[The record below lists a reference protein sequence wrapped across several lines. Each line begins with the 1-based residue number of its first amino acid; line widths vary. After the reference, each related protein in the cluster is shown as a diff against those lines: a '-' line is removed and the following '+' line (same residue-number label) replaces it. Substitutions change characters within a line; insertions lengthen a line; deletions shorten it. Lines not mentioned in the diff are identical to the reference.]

1 MCQIL
6 YKQKASYIIN
16 KNLSYNEAL
25 IKIKENN
32 KLAIAHP
39 NMQGFLIY
47 VDNIIYK
54 YNPYSNSSE
63 RQPDENIFENNK
75 NNWMLF
81 TP

>member
-39 NMQGFLIY
+39 NMQ
-47 VDNIIYK
+47 
-54 YNPYSNSSE
+54 
-63 RQPDENIFENNK
+63 
-75 NNWMLF
+75 
-81 TP
+81 